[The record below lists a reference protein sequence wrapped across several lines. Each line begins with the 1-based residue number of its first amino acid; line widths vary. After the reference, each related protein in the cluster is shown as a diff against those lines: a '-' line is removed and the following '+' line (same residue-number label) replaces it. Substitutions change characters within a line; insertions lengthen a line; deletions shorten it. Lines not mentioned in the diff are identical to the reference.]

1 MKYQTTENVQ
11 SIPIKEIQPFRNHPF
26 TVADNE
32 DMAKVVESIG
42 KVGTIT
48 PLLARPLP
56 DGGYELIS
64 GHRRLEACRKLGLE
78 NIPVIVR
85 EMTDDEAVIA
95 MVDANLQREHIL
107 PSEKAFAYKMKLEA
121 MKHQGKT
128 LSQVGTKLRTDELI
142 ARESGESRNQ
152 IQRYIRLTN
161 LIPQLLKMVD
171 EERIAFSV
179 GVELSYLD
187 EYEQQDLLEAIEL
200 EDKTPSL
207 SQAIQMKKLSQLGR
221 LDSETIEKIISEDKP
236 NQREKISFQYDELS
250 KYFPKC
256 SPQEVQRRMMKLAQA
271 DYQRRVRNRNR
282 EAR

>member
-11 SIPIKEIQPFRNHPF
+11 SIPIKEIQPFHNHPF
-26 TVADNE
+26 TVMDNE
-32 DMAKVVESIG
+32 DMAKIVESIG

-64 GHRRLEACRKLGLE
+64 GHRRLEACHKLGLE
-78 NIPVIVR
+78 NIPVIIR

-121 MKHQGKT
+121 IKHQGVA
-128 LSQVGTKLRTDELI
+128 SRQVVGK
-142 ARESGESRNQ
+142 RESADDVSVSESGRTV
-152 IQRYIRLTN
+152 QRYIRLTK

-179 GVELSYLD
+179 GVELSYLS

-207 SQAIQMKKLSQLGR
+207 SQAIKMKKLSQSGR
-221 LDSETIEKIISEDKP
+221 LDSEIIERIISEDKP

>member
-1 MKYQTTENVQ
+1 MTQPIQENVQ

-32 DMAKVVESIG
+32 DMAKIVESIG

-64 GHRRLEACRKLGLE
+64 GHRRLEACRKLGLDT
-78 NIPVIVR
+78 IPVIIR
-85 EMTDDEAVIA
+85 DMTDDEAVIA

-128 LSQVGTKLRTDELI
+128 SSQVGTKLRTDELI

-171 EERIAFSV
+171 
-179 GVELSYLD
+179 
-187 EYEQQDLLEAIEL
+187 QDLLEAIEL

-207 SQAIQMKKLSQLGR
+207 SQAIQMKKLSQSGR
-221 LDSETIEKIISEDKP
+221 LDSEVIERIISEDKP

>member
-11 SIPIKEIQPFRNHPF
+11 SIPIKAIQPFRNHPF

-32 DMAKVVESIG
+32 DMAKIVESIG

-64 GHRRLEACRKLGLE
+64 GHRRLEACRKLGLDT
-78 NIPVIVR
+78 IPVIVR
-85 EMTDDEAVIA
+85 EMTDDEAVVA

-107 PSEKAFAYKMKLEA
+107 PSEKAFAYKMKLKA
-121 MKHQGKT
+121 ISHQGKACG
-128 LSQVGTKLRTDELI
+128 QVVHKSRDTVSNTD
-142 ARESGESRNQ
+142 SGRQ
-152 IQRYIRLTN
+152 VQRYIRLTK

-207 SQAIQMKKLSQLGR
+207 SQAIQMKKLSQSGR
-221 LDSETIEKIISEDKP
+221 LDSKIIERIISEDKP

-271 DYQRRVRNRNR
+271 DYHRRVRNRNR

>member
-1 MKYQTTENVQ
+1 MTQPIQENVQ

-32 DMAKVVESIG
+32 DMAKIVESIG

-78 NIPVIVR
+78 YIPVIVR

-128 LSQVGTKLRTDELI
+128 SCQLGTKLRTDELI
-142 ARESGESRNQ
+142 AENSGESARQ

-179 GVELSYLD
+179 GVELSYLS

-207 SQAIQMKKLSQLGR
+207 SQAIQMKKLSQAGKLTEAFI
-221 LDSETIEKIISEDKP
+221 SKIMSQDKP
-236 NQREKISFQYDELS
+236 NQRETLKIPLDKIRKFAPKATDTQLESFVLKACDY
-250 KYFPKC
+250 
-256 SPQEVQRRMMKLAQA
+256 
-271 DYQRRVRNRNR
+271 YQRYLKRQRDR
-282 EAR
+282 ER

>member
-32 DMAKVVESIG
+32 DMAKIVESID

-85 EMTDDEAVIA
+85 EMTDDKAVIA

-121 MKHQGKT
+121 ISHQGKACGQLVHKSRDT
-128 LSQVGTKLRTDELI
+128 VSSTDSGRQV
-142 ARESGESRNQ
+142 
-152 IQRYIRLTN
+152 QRYIRLTK

-187 EYEQQDLLEAIEL
+187 EYELQDLFEAIEL

-207 SQAIQMKKLSQLGR
+207 SQAIQMKKLSQSGR
-221 LDSETIEKIISEDKP
+221 LDSKIIERIISEDKP